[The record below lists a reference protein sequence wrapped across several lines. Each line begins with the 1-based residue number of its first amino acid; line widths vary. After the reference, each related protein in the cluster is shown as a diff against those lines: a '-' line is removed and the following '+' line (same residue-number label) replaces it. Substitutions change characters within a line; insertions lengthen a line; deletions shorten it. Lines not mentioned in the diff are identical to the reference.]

1 MCLDQGPLPGHTPI
15 AYGCHYYGPQV
26 RTAFNISVSLRS
38 PQQRLYS
45 DITVSGNLVPFFIF
59 KHTFYR
65 STGELYIGG
74 IKSHN
79 YNNNRCLADVGNKE
93 TVPGL
98 YNCKEAMQKGMG
110 IYWDF
115 RQVLQKSI
123 ITGWIWDGWFGLKYH
138 LERWCG
144 GVAALMTCVFFPGQ
158 RTEEQTDKKVPW
170 DKK

>member
-1 MCLDQGPLPGHTPI
+1 MLGPRTTSRSHTYCLQLLLLWTPSKNCVQYI
-15 AYGCHYYGPQV
+15 S
-26 RTAFNISVSLRS
+26 AFKVTS
-38 PQQRLYS
+38 
-45 DITVSGNLVPFFIF
+45 TTLVPRHYSQWESCAFFIF

-74 IKSHN
+74 IKSHT
-79 YNNNRCLADVGNKE
+79 YNDNRCIADIGNKE

-115 RQVLQKSI
+115 GQVLQKSI

-144 GVAALMTCVFFPGQ
+144 GEAALMTCVFFSGQ
-158 RTEEQTDKKVPW
+158 RIEEQTDKKVPW